1 MKLSARILATVA
13 VVLSMAPISL
23 LYGED
28 TAGSPGKATKGVP
41 SSIVPNGPGV
51 QTMTSTPVPHR
62 RHRTPKAEVFLGY
75 SRFGTGSNNT
85 VAGNRM
91 VGLNGGS
98 ASIAFNFNRYIGL
111 VGDFGGYGNGFVQ
124 LTGTGANQPFVVKT
138 NGTAFTYLFGP
149 RFSFR
154 NDTRFTPFVQ
164 VLGGGVHASAVTV
177 NNCSVPICTV
187 LPVQNAFAMTGGG
200 GLDIRI
206 THHVSIR
213 AVQAEYMMTRFDSIP
228 AGGSSSQNDLRLST
242 GLLFGFGGRSLE
254 PPVEMTCSVQP
265 AMGFAG
271 DPLTV
276 TAMAMNLN
284 PKRKVSYSWS
294 ASGGVIGGT
303 NATASVNTAGLA
315 PGSYTVSGHV
325 MEGSHVDEQASCTAS
340 FTIESPAPPT
350 VSCTASPST
359 VMPGDMSTITAQGMS
374 AQNRPLTYSYSATAG
389 MIAGSTASASLNTSG
404 VAPGDITVTCN
415 VVDDLGKT
423 ASATTVVTV
432 AAPVVAV
439 VAPQTSALCAI
450 SFDRD
455 RRRPERVDNEAKG
468 CLDDVALQMQRES
481 AGRLVIVGNYS
492 SDEKPKAGAERS
504 LNARQY
510 LTEEKGIDAGR
521 IDVRVG
527 TASGRT
533 ASDVF
538 VPSGATYSDDTT
550 TPVDAAMGPSHDAYG
565 KPRR

>member
-1 MKLSARILATVA
+1 
-13 VVLSMAPISL
+13 
-23 LYGED
+23 
-28 TAGSPGKATKGVP
+28 
-41 SSIVPNGPGV
+41 
-51 QTMTSTPVPHR
+51 
-62 RHRTPKAEVFLGY
+62 
-75 SRFGTGSNNT
+75 
-85 VAGNRM
+85 
-91 VGLNGGS
+91 
-98 ASIAFNFNRYIGL
+98 
-111 VGDFGGYGNGFVQ
+111 
-124 LTGTGANQPFVVKT
+124 
-138 NGTAFTYLFGP
+138 
-149 RFSFR
+149 
-154 NDTRFTPFVQ
+154 

-504 LNARQY
+504 LNVRQY

-533 ASDVF
+533 ASNVF

-550 TPVDAAMGPSHDAYG
+550 TPVDAAMGPSRDAYG

>member
-1 MKLSARILATVA
+1 VSATQDIQENVMRLFAGMFATLVVAAGVAPMLLAPEA
-13 VVLSMAPISL
+13 AGAQVV
-23 LYGED
+23 
-28 TAGSPGKATKGVP
+28 V
-41 SSIVPNGPGV
+41 V
-51 QTMTSTPVPHR
+51 TPVPHV
-62 RHRTPKAEVFLGY
+62 RHPETPKVEVFLGY
-75 SRFGTGSNNT
+75 SRFGTFSNNT

-91 VGLNGGS
+91 IGLNGGS

-111 VGDFGGYGNGFVQ
+111 VGDFGGYDDSQVQ
-124 LTGTGANQPFVVKT
+124 LTGTGANQPIVV
-138 NGTAFTYLFGP
+138 NSSGTAYTYLFGP

-154 NDTRFTPFVQ
+154 NDSRFTPFVQ
-164 VLGGGVHASAVTV
+164 VLAGGVHASAVTAA
-177 NNCSVPICTV
+177 NCAGTGCVV
-187 LPVQNAFAMTGGG
+187 LPVQSSFAMTGGG

-213 AVQAEYMMTRFDSIP
+213 AVQAEYMMTRFDSVP

-242 GLLFGFGGRSLE
+242 GLLFSFGGRMPE
-254 PPVEMTCSVQP
+254 PPVGLTCSVQP

-276 TAMAMNLN
+276 TAMASNLN

-294 ASGGVIGGT
+294 ASGGVVGGT
-303 NATASVNTAGLA
+303 DATASVNTAGLA
-315 PGSYTVSGHV
+315 PGSYTISGHV
-325 MEGSHVDEQASCTAS
+325 TQGTHVDDQASCTAS
-340 FTIESPAPPT
+340 FTIELPAPPT

-359 VMPGDMSTITAQGMS
+359 VMPGDTATITAQGVS
-374 AQNRPLTYSYSATAG
+374 PQNRPLSYSYSATAG
-389 MIAGSTASASLNTSG
+389 AVTGSTASASLSTSG

-432 AAPVVAV
+432 AAPPVVAA

-492 SDEKPKAGAERS
+492 SDEKPKAGAERT
-504 LNARQY
+504 LNVRQY
-510 LTEEKGIDAGR
+510 LVEEKGIDAGR

-533 ASDVF
+533 ASNVF

-550 TPVDAAMGPSHDAYG
+550 TPVDATMGPGRDAYG